1 MNKLGRTKE
10 IIKLEDIKFKPNS
23 LINLNIVVTGALEHF
38 SRKNIEKLVK
48 ELGGTFQRTI
58 NSKTSLL
65 VIGGEHIGSK
75 YKKAVDL
82 NLKIIDEMEFLE
94 MIVLDEY
101 NKFLID
107 LKKISTDNTL

>member
-58 NSKTSLL
+58 NGKTSLL
-65 VIGGEHIGSK
+65 IIGGEHIGSK

>member
-48 ELGGTFQRTI
+48 E
-58 NSKTSLL
+58 
-65 VIGGEHIGSK
+65 
-75 YKKAVDL
+75 KKWA
-82 NLKIIDEMEFLE
+82 
-94 MIVLDEY
+94 LDHDPY
-101 NKFLID
+101 PVK
-107 LKKISTDNTL
+107 